1 MQLQARSS
9 ALCLIVAG
17 AVFCAP
23 AAVAESSTDGLS
35 LYEKA
40 ESASSPRDR
49 VLLHMQAGLAAFEAG
64 DLGSAK
70 QSFLVAYNTIETI
83 YADNAAA
90 KKARSAW
97 SPEAGKDF
105 RGEPYERAQVGY
117 YLGLID
123 LAQGDYGN
131 ARASFKWGMFQDTM
145 SASETYRADMASLAY
160 LRGWVGACSGASGEG
175 AEDFSE
181 FSSIKPDAPLP
192 HTAEGLLVITEFGHA
207 PRKIGSGQYGEFLS
221 YARGAATP
229 VSRVQIESAQ
239 NLTDAVEVEDLYW
252 QASTL
257 GGRYVDKLLAGKATF
272 KDNLNTT
279 GEVMG
284 TVASVST
291 QLATYS
297 ALNDNTQQAQAML
310 GLGALSLVGSLI
322 ATSAADSVK
331 PAADT
336 RAWENLSEKISFAA
350 IPFDAESGDTVT
362 VRFLDA
368 ESQTLATSPARLL
381 GTGACSFAWAR
392 EVPAGRQIEA
402 TFRAVELAR
411 EEEKARVVK
420 EKKDRAKAHV
430 PSF

>member
-1 MQLQARSS
+1 MHVKARSQ
-9 ALCLIVAG
+9 ALGLIAAGLLFSTPVA
-17 AVFCAP
+17 AD
-23 AAVAESSTDGLS
+23 SSSNELS
-35 LYEKA
+35 LFEKA

-64 DLGSAK
+64 DLDSAK
-70 QSFLVAYNTIETI
+70 QSFVVAYNTIETI
-83 YADNAAA
+83 YADNEAA

-97 SPEAGKDF
+97 KPEASKDF

-145 SASETYRADMASLAY
+145 SASENYRADMASLAY
-160 LRGWVGACSGASGEG
+160 LRGWVGSCSGASGEG

-181 FSSIKPDAPLP
+181 FSSIKPDVPLP
-192 HTAEGLLVITEFGHA
+192 LSAQGLLVITEIGHA
-207 PRKIGSGQYGEFLS
+207 PRKLGSGQYGEFLS
-221 YARGAATP
+221 YARGAPSAVRRIEIDNADTP
-229 VSRVQIESAQ
+229 IE
-239 NLTDAVEVEDLYW
+239 AVEVEDLYW

-257 GGRYVDKLLAGKATF
+257 GGRYVDTLLAGKATF

-284 TVASVST
+284 AVASVST
-291 QLATYS
+291 QLAS
-297 ALNDNTQQAQAML
+297 ISSLNDNNQQAQAML

-322 ATSAADSVK
+322 ASSAADSVK

-336 RAWENLSEKISFAA
+336 RAWDNLSEKINVAA
-350 IPFDAESGDTVT
+350 IPFDIAPDTVT
-362 VRFLDA
+362 VRFLD
-368 ESQTLATSPARLL
+368 SQNQAVAVNQAKVL
-381 GTGACSFAWAR
+381 GTGPCSFAWAR
-392 EVPAGRQIEA
+392 EVPAGNGIEA
-402 TFRAVELAR
+402 AFHAVEVTR